1 MTPPEGPNDA
11 PYPGQ
16 GSGEGG
22 WPGGQQQPP
31 SGGQYPPPPSGGG
44 PYPPPPSGG
53 GPYPPPPSGGP
64 QYPPTAQQPQAW
76 GQPGGQPGAQPPGW
90 GVPPGYTATP
100 PGGEKRNRA
109 ILIGVGVVAA
119 LAIVLGAIAVFA
131 GGGDDDDDDGGT
143 TGGTGTT
150 TEQAASGGAIG
161 SVDEVQSATVQIV
174 AQGSFV
180 DPELGEQLNAAGAGS
195 GFIVDPSGIAVTNN
209 HVVTGAASLQVY
221 VGGDSEPRNAQILG
235 TSECSDLA
243 VIDIEGD
250 GFPFMAWHDGEVST
264 GLDVFAAGFPLG
276 DPEFTLTRGIVSKA
290 DAGGETT
297 WASVDAV
304 IEHDATINPGNSGG
318 PLVDEQGR
326 VVGVNY
332 ASLAEARQSF
342 AIAGGEAQGLVE
354 RMQGGEHVEWL
365 GINGQAVIA
374 EDGGLSGVWVAAVE
388 SGSPAAEAGIQ
399 GGDIVTKL
407 EGLAL
412 ATDGTMADYC
422 DILRTQGSDAP
433 LAVQVLRFATNEVLQ
448 GTLNEGGRLEVAQ
461 SLGDQIGEDE
471 PADGG
476 PTSYPEYTY
485 VQDDSGTLS
494 VEVPTD
500 WADVDG
506 SPITLDDG
514 STVNQVTATP
524 DLATFQQSFS
534 VSGVQMVVFEG
545 GQDADEAMDTLTDTI
560 GATSAC
566 TSEGREDYSDP
577 AYTGRIETF
586 SGCEGGDAVFVAI
599 VAAPEG
605 AEFTIFV
612 GVQILNQADY
622 EALDHVIQSFVVTQ

>member
-1 MTPPEGPNDA
+1 MSSSGGQSGP
-11 PYPGQ
+11 PYPEQ
-16 GSGEGG
+16 GG
-22 WPGGQQQPP
+22 WPTGGQQPPP
-31 SGGQYPPPPSGGG
+31 SGGQQYPPPPSGGQQYPPPPSG
-44 PYPPPPSGG
+44 GQPQYPPPPSGGQPYPPPPSGG
-53 GPYPPPPSGGP
+53 Q
-64 QYPPTAQQPQAW
+64 QYPPTGQQPQTAW
-76 GQPGGQPGAQPPGW
+76 GQPGGPPPGGQPPGW
-90 GVPPGYTATP
+90 GPP
-100 PGGEKRNRA
+100 PGGPSGGGKSKKGL
-109 ILIGVGVVAA
+109 LIGIGLFAA
-119 LAIVLGAIAVFA
+119 LVIIVGAVALLA

-143 TGGTGTT
+143 TGSTGTT

-195 GFIVDPSGIAVTNN
+195 GFIIDPSGIAVTNN

-250 GFPFMAWHDGEVST
+250 GFPFMAWHEGDVST

-290 DAGGETT
+290 DAAGETN

-318 PLVDEQGR
+318 PLVDEEGR

-332 ASLAEARQSF
+332 ASFAEARQSF
-342 AIAGGEAQGLVE
+342 AIAGGEAQPLVE
-354 RMQGGEHVEWL
+354 QMQAGEHVEYL
-365 GINGQAVIA
+365 GINGQAVVDEEGA
-374 EDGGLSGVWVAAVE
+374 LSGVWVAAVE

-433 LAVQVLRFATNEVLQ
+433 LAVQVLRFSTNEILQ
-448 GTLNEGGRLEVAQ
+448 GTLNEDAPLEVAQ
-461 SLGDQIGEDE
+461 SLGSQLEEEE
-471 PADGG
+471 PAPDQGG
-476 PTSYPEYTY
+476 PTTYEYTY
-485 VQDDSGTLS
+485 VQDDSGVLS

-500 WADVDG
+500 WGDVDG
-506 SPITLDDG
+506 SALTLPDG
-514 STVNQVTATP
+514 TTAAQVT
-524 DLATFQQSFS
+524 
-534 VSGVQMVVFEG
+534 
-545 GQDADEAMDTLTDTI
+545 
-560 GATSAC
+560 
-566 TSEGREDYSDP
+566 
-577 AYTGRIETF
+577 
-586 SGCEGGDAVFVAI
+586 
-599 VAAPEG
+599 
-605 AEFTIFV
+605 
-612 GVQILNQADY
+612 
-622 EALDHVIQSFVVTQ
+622 